1 MGKSKES
8 SITTMIIKTPGKPGQ
23 VIIGDRS
30 DMDCEPMNT
39 VHTLEWLAE
48 KFPRAYKYDRVHA
61 KIAALKFRYVV
72 LESHGELIPA
82 DTLDKDLQALA
93 EITEY
98 CINNG

>member
-1 MGKSKES
+1 
-8 SITTMIIKTPGKPGQ
+8 MIIKTPGKPGH
-23 VIIGDRS
+23 VIIEGRKGE
-30 DMDCEPMNT
+30 DCEPMNA
-39 VHTLEWLAE
+39 VNTLEWLSE
-48 KFPRAYKYDRVHA
+48 KFPRAYKYERFHA

-93 EITEY
+93 EIAEY

>member
-1 MGKSKES
+1 
-8 SITTMIIKTPGKPGQ
+8 MIIKTPGKPGH
-23 VIIGDRS
+23 VIIEGRKGE
-30 DMDCEPMNT
+30 DCEPMNA
-39 VHTLEWLAE
+39 VNTLEWLSE
-48 KFPRAYKYDRVHA
+48 KFPQEYKYERVHA

-93 EITEY
+93 EIAEY

>member
-1 MGKSKES
+1 
-8 SITTMIIKTPGKPGQ
+8 MIIKTPGKPGH
-23 VIIGDRS
+23 VIIGDRNG
-30 DMDCEPMNT
+30 MDCEPMNA
-39 VHTLEWLAE
+39 VNTLEWLSE
-48 KFPRAYKYDRVHA
+48 KFPQEYKYERVHA

-93 EITEY
+93 EIAEY

>member
-1 MGKSKES
+1 MN
-8 SITTMIIKTPGKPGQ
+8 IKTPGKPGH
-23 VIIGDRS
+23 VIIEGRKG
-30 DMDCEPMNT
+30 MDCEPMNA
-39 VHTLEWLAE
+39 VNTLEWLSE
-48 KFPRAYKYDRVHA
+48 KFPREYKYERVHA

-93 EITEY
+93 EIAEY

>member
-1 MGKSKES
+1 
-8 SITTMIIKTPGKPGQ
+8 MIIKTPGKPGH
-23 VIIGDRS
+23 VIIECRKG
-30 DMDCEPMNT
+30 MDCEPMNA
-39 VHTLEWLAE
+39 VHTLEWLTE
-48 KFPRAYKYDRVHA
+48 KFPMTYKYDKLHA

-93 EITEY
+93 EIAEY